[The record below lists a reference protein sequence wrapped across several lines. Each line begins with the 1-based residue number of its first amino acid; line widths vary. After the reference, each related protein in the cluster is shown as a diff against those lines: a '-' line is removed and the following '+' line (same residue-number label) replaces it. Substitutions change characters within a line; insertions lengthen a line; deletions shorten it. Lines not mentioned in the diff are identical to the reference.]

1 MRRPLT
7 SPSAR
12 SVLFAPLD
20 QTGRAE
26 LVARR
31 LVDAITL
38 GVLAD
43 QEQLPSEAELAEQ
56 FGVSTVT
63 VREALVALRQQGLV
77 QTRRGRGGGSFV
89 CAPPEE
95 NDETWRARLR
105 EVSLSEL
112 RDIGDDYVA
121 IAGAAARLAAE
132 RSSAED
138 IARLQLA
145 AEDLHG
151 AVGTAAARAER
162 QFHLEVAAASQSP
175 RLTHQEIRLQSEQ
188 GALLWLPLGHHD
200 PVTACTEHRAIAL
213 AIAQADG
220 DRARILTEQHIL
232 DTIDRLG
239 EVHLDL
245 LGS

>member
-77 QTRRGRGGGSFV
+77 QTKRGRGGGSFV

-121 IAGAAARLAAE
+121 IAARPPGWPRNAARPRTSPASSSQPRTSTA
-132 RSSAED
+132 RS
-138 IARLQLA
+138 
-145 AEDLHG
+145 
-151 AVGTAAARAER
+151 V
-162 QFHLEVAAASQSP
+162 P
-175 RLTHQEIRLQSEQ
+175 RLPAPSGSSTWRSPPRPSPPGSPTRRSGCRANRALCCGCRSATTIR
-188 GALLWLPLGHHD
+188 
-200 PVTACTEHRAIAL
+200 
-213 AIAQADG
+213 
-220 DRARILTEQHIL
+220 
-232 DTIDRLG
+232 
-239 EVHLDL
+239 
-245 LGS
+245 